1 MKVGV
6 PKEVRAN
13 ERRVALVP
21 ESVSKLVAAEME
33 VIVQEGAGL
42 SAHYSDEAYRN
53 AGATVVSSASA
64 VYESADIL
72 VKVQR
77 PTFGGEDEPPETA
90 MLRSGEVLIGL
101 LQPLYHPAMAKGLAE
116 MGVTSFSMDA
126 IPRIA
131 RAQSMDALSSMSS
144 IAGYKAAIMAA
155 EALGIYLPMM
165 VTAAG
170 TTPPAKGLVL
180 GAGVAGLQAIAT
192 SRRMGAVVSAFDV
205 RPVVKEQVE
214 SLGATFIQE
223 AIHTED
229 IEDEGGYAKQLN
241 EEAQNLEQDL
251 IHKHAQAADFI
262 IATAA
267 IPGQPAPKLVTA
279 AMVRD
284 MRPGAVIVDLA
295 AETGGNCE
303 LTKPG
308 ETVVQNGVTIL
319 GPLDVPSSVP
329 VVSSQM
335 YSRNMLTLLQHLV
348 RDGEL
353 TLDWEDA
360 ITKDCC
366 ITYGR
371 EVIHAPTLGLLSGSG

>member
-21 ESVSKLVAAEME
+21 ESVSKLTAAEME

-53 AGATVVSSASA
+53 AGATVVPSASA

-205 RPVVKEQVE
+205 RPAVKEQVE

-251 IHKHAQAADFI
+251 IHKHAQTSDFI
-262 IATAA
+262 ISTAA

-284 MRPGAVIVDLA
+284 MRPGAVIIDLA

-353 TLDWEDA
+353 TLDWEDT

-366 ITYGR
+366 ITYGG
-371 EVIHAPTLGLLSGSG
+371 EVIHAPTLGLLSASG

>member
-6 PKEVRAN
+6 PKEVRPN

-21 ESVSKLVAAEME
+21 ESVTKLIAAGME
-33 VIVQEGAGL
+33 VVVQEGAG
-42 SAHYSDEAYRN
+42 AGAFYSDEAYRS
-53 AGATVVSSASA
+53 AGASLVPDAESLFAAADA
-64 VYESADIL
+64 V

-77 PTFGGEDEPPETA
+77 PTHGGEADPSEA
-90 MLRSGEVLIGL
+90 SMLRSGSVFISFM
-101 LQPLYHPAMAKGLAE
+101 QPLYYPELAQDLAAR
-116 MGVTSFSMDA
+116 GVISFSMDA
-126 IPRIA
+126 VPRIA

-192 SRRMGAVVSAFDV
+192 ARRLGAVVSAFDV
-205 RPVVKEQVE
+205 RPAVKEQVE

-223 AIHTED
+223 AVHTEE

-241 EEAQNLEQDL
+241 EEAQHLEQDL
-251 IHKHAQAADFI
+251 IHRFAREADFI
-262 IATAA
+262 ITTAA
-267 IPGQPAPKLVTA
+267 IPGKEAPILVTRG
-279 AMVRD
+279 MVHD

-303 LTKPG
+303 LTKRG
-308 ETVVQNGVTIL
+308 ETVVENGVSIM

-329 VVSSQM
+329 VHSSQM

-353 TLDWEDA
+353 QIDWEDA

-366 ITYGR
+366 ITHDGK
-371 EVIHAPTLGLLSGSG
+371 VVHGPTLALLAQG

>member
-6 PKEVRAN
+6 PKEVRVN

-21 ESVSKLVAAEME
+21 ESVAKLTAAGME
-33 VIVQEGAGL
+33 VIVQEGAGE
-42 SAHYSDEAYRN
+42 SAHFSDAAYRN
-53 AGATVVSSASA
+53 AGASIVPDGASVYSTADA
-64 VYESADIL
+64 V

-77 PTFGGEDEPPETA
+77 PTHGDESDPAETSL
-90 MLRSGEVLIGL
+90 LREGTLFISL
-101 LQPLYHPAMAKGLAE
+101 LQPLYYPEMARDLGE
-116 MGVTSFSMDA
+116 RGVISFSMDA
-126 IPRIA
+126 VPRIA

-192 SRRMGAVVSAFDV
+192 ARRLGAIVAAFDV

-214 SLGATFIQE
+214 SLGATFIEE
-223 AIHTED
+223 AVHTEE

-251 IHKHAQAADFI
+251 IHKHARTSDFI
-262 IATAA
+262 ISTAA
-267 IPGQPAPKLVTA
+267 IPGQPAPTLVTA
-279 AMVRD
+279 AMVKD

-303 LTKPG
+303 LTRPG
-308 ETVVQNGVTIL
+308 ETVVENGVTII
-319 GPLDVPSSVP
+319 GPLDVPSSAP

-353 TLDWEDA
+353 QLDWEDT

-366 ITYGR
+366 ITYGGKVVH
-371 EVIHAPTLGLLSGSG
+371 EPTLALLSQG

>member
-6 PKEVRAN
+6 PKEVRPN

-21 ESVSKLVAAEME
+21 ESVAKLIAAGME
-33 VIVQEGAGL
+33 VVVQEGAGAA
-42 SAHYSDEAYRN
+42 AHFSDTAYKN
-53 AGATVVSSASA
+53 AGASIVPSASA
-64 VYESADIL
+64 VYETADIL

-77 PTFGGEDEPPETA
+77 PTFGGEDEPPEVS
-90 MLRSGEVLIGL
+90 MLRSYTVLIGF

-116 MGVTSFSMDA
+116 MGVISFSMDA
-126 IPRIA
+126 VPRIA

-192 SRRMGAVVSAFDV
+192 SRRLGAVVSAFDV

-223 AIHTED
+223 AVHTED

-251 IHKHAQAADFI
+251 IHKHARTSDFI
-262 IATAA
+262 ITTAA
-267 IPGQPAPKLVTA
+267 IPGQAAPTLVTA
-279 AMVRD
+279 AMVKD

-308 ETVVQNGVTIL
+308 ETVVSNDVTIL

-353 TLDWEDA
+353 TLDWEDT

-366 ITYGR
+366 ITYGG
-371 EVIHAPTLGLLSGSG
+371 EVVHAPTLALLSQT

>member
-6 PKEVRAN
+6 PKEVRPG

-21 ESVSKLVAAEME
+21 ESVSKLTAAGME
-33 VIVQEGAGL
+33 VVVQEGAGL
-42 SAHYSDEAYRN
+42 AAHYTDEAYGN
-53 AGATVVSSASA
+53 AGASLVSDAAA
-64 VYESADIL
+64 VCAAADAI

-77 PTFGGEDEPPETA
+77 PTLGDEADPSEVS
-90 MLRSGEVLIGL
+90 MLRSGAVLVGF
-101 LQPLYHPAMAKGLAE
+101 LQPLYYPGMARELAE
-116 MGVTSFSMDA
+116 RGVISFSMDA
-126 IPRIA
+126 VPRIA

-144 IAGYKAAIMAA
+144 IAGYKAALMAA
-155 EALGIYLPMM
+155 EALGIYIPMM

-192 SRRMGAVVSAFDV
+192 VRRLGAVVSAFDV
-205 RPVVKEQVE
+205 RLVVKEQVE

-223 AIHTED
+223 AVHSED
-229 IEDEGGYAKQLN
+229 VEDEGGYAKQLDQ
-241 EEAQNLEQDL
+241 EAQHLEQDL
-251 IHKHAQAADFI
+251 IHKHARTADFI

-267 IPGQPAPKLVTA
+267 IPGRTAPTLITR
-279 AMVRD
+279 AMVQD

-308 ETVVQNGVTIL
+308 ETVVVDGVTII
-319 GPLDVPSSVP
+319 GPLNVPSSLP
-329 VVSSQM
+329 VHSSQM
-335 YSRNMLTLLQHLV
+335 YSRNLLTLLQHLV

-366 ITYGR
+366 ITHGG
-371 EVIHAPTLGLLSGSG
+371 EVVHEPTRALLSGT